1 MHILDS
7 LHLNGQFLE
16 AIRIYKV
23 YNLKAEMNVRVSVVH
38 LQINNTILVHV
49 CKSPILSPQITI
61 ADESQTLPS
70 TNISLNAFPE
80 VNELK
85 YKCELWN
92 MIYTYS

>member
-70 TNISLNAFPE
+70 TKS
-80 VNELK
+80 
-85 YKCELWN
+85 KCLTESQWVE
-92 MIYTYS
+92 I